1 MRSLIVDIGA
11 GTMDILCC
19 DMDSGEHFKA
29 VAKSPVR
36 TLAEVAARS
45 TGDLLI
51 SGVEMGGGPLSEV
64 LKERAKSA
72 EVIMSGSAAATI
84 HHDPD
89 RVRSWGIKVLENVEV
104 EALVQDGRY
113 THLTTADLDVAR
125 IREILHGLG
134 VSFSFDVVG
143 LCAQDHG
150 VPPKGVSH
158 LDYRHN
164 LFKATL
170 EGQPYPHAVLYRKD
184 EVPETFSRLKA
195 LAESAGALSAEE
207 IYVMDSGM
215 AAILGATMDPGAKE
229 QERVLVLDVATSHT
243 VGAALEGEEIAGFFE
258 YHTRDITLER
268 LEGLLVD
275 LAEGNLSHSQ
285 ILEEGGHGAYV
296 RKTLGFENIELIIA
310 TGPKR
315 GLVQNSH
322 LAMVQ
327 GAPLGDNMMTG
338 TAGVLEA
345 IGRRKGLKP
354 WSSAK
359 ADKKIL

>member
-1 MRSLIVDIGA
+1 MRALIVDIGA

-19 DMDSGEHFKA
+19 DTDTGQHFKA
-29 VAKSPVR
+29 VARSPVL
-36 TLAEVAARS
+36 TLAEKAAGLS
-45 TGDLLI
+45 GDLLI
-51 SGVEMGGGPLSEV
+51 SGVEMGGGSISRV
-64 LKERAKSA
+64 LAERAKEV
-72 EVIMSGSAAATI
+72 EVIMSLSASATVN
-84 HHDPD
+84 HDPD
-89 RVRSWGIKVLENVEV
+89 KVRSRGIQVLEDGEV
-104 EALVQDGRY
+104 EDLVKGGKY
-113 THLTTADLDVAR
+113 THITSGDLDGAR
-125 IREILHGLG
+125 IRDILNGLG
-134 VSFSFDVVG
+134 VSSTFDVIG

-150 VPPKGVSH
+150 VAPKGVSH

-229 QERVLVLDVATSHT
+229 QERLLVLDVATSHT

-258 YHTRDITLER
+258 YHTQDITLER

-296 RKTLGFENIELIIA
+296 RKTLGFENIEIIIA

-322 LAMVQ
+322 LAMVP

-354 WSSAK
+354 MG
-359 ADKKIL
+359 LV